1 MYVRH
6 TNLKHASSQRASI
19 SFGRSHVGATPKR
32 RKIGERLTEQ
42 SSRTAKTQPDH
53 RFRKAIVDFHRSKR
67 TMIFLIA
74 RRGRIRGIRTRVDGA
89 R

>member
-32 RKIGERLTEQ
+32 RKIGERPTEQ

-53 RFRKAIVDFHRSKR
+53 ASGKPSSSSIDLRE
-67 TMIFLIA
+67 L
-74 RRGRIRGIRTRVDGA
+74 
-89 R
+89 